1 MKFHSKLVTSSAK
14 MDRPKLLAALG
25 ELNSILDKRGTHI
38 QISIYGGA
46 GIMLLFPDFGRATK
60 DIDATYDNF
69 GEDQIASAIEE
80 VAYQQDLPFDWLNN
94 ECQPYTWSPNG
105 MKEGPSL
112 SNIKIMLPPPA
123 YLLASKLLAGRPVE
137 KANDAYD
144 IQFLM
149 NKLGIDGDKAFEI
162 FEKYFPGR
170 KPNSFAI
177 EEMYNRKQSKI
188 AKPIEIPSQL
198 LDSIM
203 LMVKTVQL
211 TQTLDSASFSLVS
224 SLSPVFPGI
233 KVDSLFIGWE
243 PSSGQLHVEDAYLH
257 GSEITIELKGDTQD
271 FSQFALADT
280 RSAIAHELAHAI
292 QREKQGEV
300 DFNANKDRAKLES
313 KHDNHEMKAVSSEMC
328 RDYADKL
335 VINPNLSIEEFL
347 NDEWRWQQIKSRSP
361 ESSRKRILSDLGWV
375 WRTYGSHSSGTRD
388 RTKGEAEA
396 LKKSSLPRVAK
407 APYKTQEFEG
417 FTILIGRSAADND
430 TLSMEVANP
439 NDFWLHAASV
449 PGSHVV
455 VRNPDNLAEL
465 PAEVLQEAARQAVG
479 NSKAKGQLGVPVV
492 LGKAGDLSKPSG
504 SAVGEIHI
512 SQYKTIKV

>member
-1 MKFHSKLVTSSAK
+1 MKFNSKLMTSATK
-14 MDRPKLLAALG
+14 MNHSKLLAALG
-25 ELNSILDKRGTHI
+25 ELNSILQKKNQHI

-69 GEDQIASAIEE
+69 GEDQISMAIEE

-105 MKEGPSL
+105 MKEGPNF
-112 SNIKIMLPPPA
+112 SNIKVMLPPPA

-149 NKLGIDGDKAFEI
+149 GKLGVNSDQAFEI

-177 EEMYNRKQSKI
+177 EEMHNRKQ
-188 AKPIEIPSQL
+188 
-198 LDSIM
+198 
-203 LMVKTVQL
+203 
-211 TQTLDSASFSLVS
+211 
-224 SLSPVFPGI
+224 
-233 KVDSLFIGWE
+233 
-243 PSSGQLHVEDAYLH
+243 
-257 GSEITIELKGDTQD
+257 
-271 FSQFALADT
+271 
-280 RSAIAHELAHAI
+280 
-292 QREKQGEV
+292 
-300 DFNANKDRAKLES
+300 
-313 KHDNHEMKAVSSEMC
+313 
-328 RDYADKL
+328 
-335 VINPNLSIEEFL
+335 
-347 NDEWRWQQIKSRSP
+347 
-361 ESSRKRILSDLGWV
+361 
-375 WRTYGSHSSGTRD
+375 
-388 RTKGEAEA
+388 
-396 LKKSSLPRVAK
+396 AK
-407 APYKTQEFEG
+407 APYKIQEFEG

-430 TLSMEVANP
+430 ILSMEVASP

-455 VRNPDNLAEL
+455 VRNPDNLSEL
-465 PAEVLQEAARQAVG
+465 PSNVLQEAAKQAVT

-492 LGKAGDLSKPSG
+492 LGRARDLSKPPG
-504 SAVGEIHI
+504 AAVGEIHI